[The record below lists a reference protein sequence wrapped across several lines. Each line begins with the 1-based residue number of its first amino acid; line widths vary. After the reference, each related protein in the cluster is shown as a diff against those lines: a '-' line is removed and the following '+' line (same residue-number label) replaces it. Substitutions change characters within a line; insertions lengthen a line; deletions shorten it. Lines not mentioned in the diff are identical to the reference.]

1 MQLEAAAA
9 GEQRPCAA
17 ALCAS
22 AAVTSRS
29 VQPGGERMLNTLLI
43 PLLIPLLPLPPVLP
57 LPLPKQAASIR
68 TFRIPELF
76 ERFS

>member
-17 ALCAS
+17 ALCAI

-43 PLLIPLLPLPPVLP
+43 PLLPLAPVLP
-57 LPLPKQAASIR
+57 LPLAPKQAASIR